1 MSDEGPEKFQ
11 KPGLAGSTERTSV
24 IFWQENLALVC
35 IPDYLTQ
42 VHQVRVVDPHKMV
55 SGKKFFVMLEM
66 K

>member
-1 MSDEGPEKFQ
+1 MLCQMKVLKSFRNP
-11 KPGLAGSTERTSV
+11 
-24 IFWQENLALVC
+24 ALLEVLS
-35 IPDYLTQ
+35 YLTQ